1 MQGMQTPECPPPAE
15 QSRAKKMPVIRT
27 GSFQSTRRSVVYF
40 DLATRLV
47 GSAARFYGVFIDGSA
62 GLVFASAGFD
72 GLSVHFAARHVC
84 LSARLDGVFIE
95 GSARFVLASAGFDGV
110 VGEHSTRN
118 PDGGNQ
124 NECV

>member
-1 MQGMQTPECPPPAE
+1 MRNPQSRDPAE

-47 GSAARFYGVFIDGSA
+47 RSAARFYGVFIDGSA
-62 GLVFASAGFD
+62 GLVFASPGFD
-72 GLSVHFAARHVC
+72 GLSGHFAARHVC
-84 LSARLDGVFIE
+84 LSPRLDRVFIE

-110 VGEHSTRN
+110 VGEHSPPN